1 LLTGISLVIIYWY
14 LNEFSLWSDFLK
26 IYFVSVKTNTL
37 VCCCI
42 NRGLR
47 TSPKPSS
54 NLPARTAPAAPAHPP
69 AAAPATGVAQPQ
81 QPGMFAQMATTA
93 AGVAVGSA
101 VVSGDLVLITSRAD
115 KTSFHVLVTDN

>member
-1 LLTGISLVIIYWY
+1 MPKQI
-14 LNEFSLWSDFLK
+14 
-26 IYFVSVKTNTL
+26 L

-47 TSPKPSS
+47 TSPPKPSPS
-54 NLPARTAPAAPAHPP
+54 NLPARTAPATPAHPP

-101 VVSGDLVLITSRAD
+101 VVSNGLVLITIGAD
-115 KTSFHVLVTDN
+115 RLETQP